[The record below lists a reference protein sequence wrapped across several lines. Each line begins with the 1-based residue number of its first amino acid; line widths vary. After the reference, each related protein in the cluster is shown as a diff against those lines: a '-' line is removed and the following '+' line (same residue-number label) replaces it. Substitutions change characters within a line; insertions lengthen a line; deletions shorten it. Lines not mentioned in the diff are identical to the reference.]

1 VQVGD
6 LATFRFGNRL
16 GVIVEDHT
24 MMCSH
29 AGYKPYLCG
38 AMMVYTGGKIER
50 VVYAD
55 LRLVNESR

>member
-1 VQVGD
+1 MKLGD
-6 LATFRFGNRL
+6 LVAFGNRL

-24 MMCSH
+24 MWFSH
-29 AGYKPYLCG
+29 GTDAAYLMG

-55 LRLVNESR
+55 LRLINENR